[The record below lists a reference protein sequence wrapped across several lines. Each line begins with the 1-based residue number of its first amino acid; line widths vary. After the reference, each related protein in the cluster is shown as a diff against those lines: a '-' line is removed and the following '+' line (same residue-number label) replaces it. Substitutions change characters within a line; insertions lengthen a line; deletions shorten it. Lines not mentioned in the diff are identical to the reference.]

1 MTATVSI
8 GDPAPGLRVKDQHG
22 RERSLDEFKGRR
34 VVLWWYPKA
43 ETPGCTVEGCNFRDL
58 NEQYAAKGVV
68 LLGASF
74 DSPADNLAFAT
85 NQRFTFDLLSDPDRR
100 LAAALGMNTDPASPY
115 AKRWTYVFGPDGRLE
130 QRIEKV
136 DPRSHPQALLASL
149 P

>member
-8 GDPAPGLRVKDQHG
+8 VELAPTVRGQDQLG
-22 RERSLDEFKGRR
+22 RTRSLDEFKGRR

-58 NEQYAAKGVV
+58 NEQYTAKGVV

-74 DSPADNLAFAT
+74 DAPADNLAFAT
-85 NQRFTFDLLSDPDRR
+85 NQRFSFDLLSDPDQT

-136 DPRSHPQALLASL
+136 DPRSHPQALLDSL